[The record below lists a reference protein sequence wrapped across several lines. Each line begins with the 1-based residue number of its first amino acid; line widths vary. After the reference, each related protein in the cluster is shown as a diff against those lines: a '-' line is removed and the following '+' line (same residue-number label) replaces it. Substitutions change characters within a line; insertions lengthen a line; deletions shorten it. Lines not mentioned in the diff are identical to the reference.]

1 MNNQRTTSP
10 LKNHLSLIKPGM
22 NLACFLSYFDRM
34 YDENIGV
41 LYVLA
46 GRVRLEPSKCQTSNV
61 AHGKVT
67 HWCWRGEVGGGEGER
82 EGEGGGE
89 REGREGRERGKG
101 EKTMGEEGEDKS
113 TLLQYIL

>member
-1 MNNQRTTSP
+1 
-10 LKNHLSLIKPGM
+10 
-22 NLACFLSYFDRM
+22 M

-41 LYVLA
+41 LYMLA

-89 REGREGRERGKG
+89 REGREGRER
-101 EKTMGEEGEDKS
+101 EKGEDKS